1 MNFRMIKQTLGYL
14 LIFEAAFLLVPIAT
28 AAVYAEKT
36 ALFAFVATLV
46 LCLACGITLVSV
58 LKPKSKQLFARDGF
72 LIASASWLLMGLF
85 GALPFVFSGAIPNY
99 IDALFE
105 IVSGFTTTGAS
116 ILPEVESLPKSMLM
130 WRSFS
135 HWVGGMGV
143 LVFIMVFLPLSG
155 GQNMHIMKAE
165 SPGPS
170 VSKLVPRVKDTA
182 FILYAI
188 YVVLTV
194 LQFVILLAAG
204 NNAFDSANLA
214 FATAGTGGFGIRNDS
229 MGSFSPTT
237 QMIVAVFMI
246 LFSINF
252 NSYFFILCRNFKD
265 AFNTEVKVFL
275 GIVVA
280 ATTIIALNINLANI
294 EGAESLGDAFRHAF
308 FTVSSIIST
317 AGFSTLDFDIWP
329 EVSKMILVLIL
340 FTGGCAG
347 ATCGGIKLSRIILM
361 FKGMTRELSQLTH
374 PKQIKKITMDARP
387 VDREVVRSVNAY
399 MIGYV
404 AVFMTSLFL
413 ISLNNYDFT
422 TNFTAV
428 ATTVN
433 NVGPGLSMV
442 GPTCNFAFFSPF
454 SKLVLI
460 FNMLAGRLELFP
472 VLVLFA
478 PSTWKK

>member
-14 LIFEAAFLLVPIAT
+14 LIFEAAFLLVPIIT
-28 AAVYAEKT
+28 AAVYAEKS
-36 ALFAFVATLV
+36 ALLAFLATLG
-46 LCLACGITLVSV
+46 LCLVCGIALISIF
-58 LKPKSKQLFARDGF
+58 KPKNKQLFARDGF
-72 LIASASWLLMGLF
+72 LIASSSWLLMGLF

-116 ILPEVESLPKSMLM
+116 ILSEVESLPKSMLM

-182 FILYAI
+182 LILYAI
-188 YVVLTV
+188 YIALTAM
-194 LQFVILLAAG
+194 QFVALLIAG
-204 NNAFDSANLA
+204 NSVFDSANIA
-214 FATAGTGGFGIRNDS
+214 FATAGTGGFGIKNDS
-229 MGSFSPTT
+229 LASFSAAT
-237 QMIVAVFMI
+237 QVIVAVFMI

-252 NSYFFILCRNFKD
+252 NSYFFILRKNFKD
-265 AFNTEVKVFL
+265 AFSTEVKIFL
-275 GIVVA
+275 GIVIA
-280 ATTIIALNINLANI
+280 ATAIISFNIFGMV
-294 EGAESLGDAFRHAF
+294 GAESVGDSIRHSF
-308 FTVSSIIST
+308 FTVSSLIST
-317 AGFSTLDFDIWP
+317 SGFSTLDFNLWP
-329 EVSKMILVLIL
+329 ELSKTILVLIM

-374 PKQIKKITMDARP
+374 PKQIKKITLDSRP
-387 VDREVVRSVNAY
+387 VDHEVVRSVNAY
-399 MIGYV
+399 IICYV
-404 AVFMTSLFL
+404 ATFM
-413 ISLNNYDFT
+413 ISVLLLSINNFDFT
-422 TNFTAV
+422 TNFTATT
-428 ATTVN
+428 ATIN
-433 NVGPGLSMV
+433 NIGPGLNLV
-442 GPTCNFAFFSPF
+442 GPTQNYAFFSPF

-478 PSTWKK
+478 RSTWKK

>member
-14 LIFEAAFLLVPIAT
+14 LIFEAAFLLVPIIT

-36 ALFAFVATLV
+36 ALLAFLATLG
-46 LCLACGITLVSV
+46 LCLMCGVALVSV
-58 LKPKSKQLFARDGF
+58 LKPKNKQLFARDGF
-72 LIASASWLLMGLF
+72 LIASSSWLLMGLF
-85 GALPFVFSGAIPNY
+85 GAIPLVISGAIPNY

-116 ILPEVESLPKSMLM
+116 ILSEVESLPKSIIM

-135 HWVGGMGV
+135 HWIGGMGV
-143 LVFIMVFLPLSG
+143 LVFIMVVLPLSG

-182 FILYAI
+182 LILYAI
-188 YVVLTV
+188 YIALTAM
-194 LQFVILLAAG
+194 QFVALLIAG
-204 NNAFDSANLA
+204 NSVFDSANLA
-214 FATAGTGGFGIRNDS
+214 FATAGTGGFGIKNDS
-229 MGSFSPTT
+229 LASFSAAT
-237 QMIVAVFMI
+237 QIIVAVFMI

-252 NSYFFILCRNFKD
+252 NSYFFILRKNFKD
-265 AFNTEVKVFL
+265 AFSTEVKIFL
-275 GIVVA
+275 GIVIA
-280 ATTIIALNINLANI
+280 ATAIISFNIFGMV
-294 EGAESLGDAFRHAF
+294 GAESAGDSIRHSF
-308 FTVSSIIST
+308 VTVSSIIST
-317 AGFSTLDFDIWP
+317 SGFATLDFNLWP
-329 EVSKMILVLIL
+329 ELSKTILVLIM

-374 PKQIKKITMDARP
+374 PKQIKKITLDSRP

-399 MIGYV
+399 IICYV
-404 AVFMTSLFL
+404 ATFM
-413 ISLNNYDFT
+413 ISVLLLSINNFDFT
-422 TNFTAV
+422 TNFTATT
-428 ATTVN
+428 ATIN
-433 NVGPGLSMV
+433 NIGPGLNLV
-442 GPTCNFAFFSPF
+442 GPTQNYAFFSPF

-478 PSTWKK
+478 RSTWKK

>member
-14 LIFEAAFLLVPIAT
+14 LIFEAAFLLVPIIT

-36 ALFAFVATLV
+36 ALLAFLATLG
-46 LCLACGITLVSV
+46 LCLMCGIALVSV
-58 LKPKSKQLFARDGF
+58 LKPKNKQLFARDGF
-72 LIASASWLLMGLF
+72 LIASSSWLLMGLF
-85 GALPFVFSGAIPNY
+85 GAIPLVISGAIPNY

-116 ILPEVESLPKSMLM
+116 ILSEVESLPKSILM

-135 HWVGGMGV
+135 HWIGGMGV
-143 LVFIMVFLPLSG
+143 LVFIMVFLPISG

-182 FILYAI
+182 LILYAI
-188 YVVLTV
+188 YIALTAM
-194 LQFVILLAAG
+194 QFVALLIAG
-204 NNAFDSANLA
+204 NSVFDSANIA
-214 FATAGTGGFGIRNDS
+214 FATAGTGGFGIKNDS
-229 MGSFSPTT
+229 LASFSAAT
-237 QMIVAVFMI
+237 QIIVGVFMI

-252 NSYFFILCRNFKD
+252 NSYFFILRKNFKD
-265 AFNTEVKVFL
+265 AFSTEVKFFL
-275 GIVVA
+275 GIVIA
-280 ATTIIALNINLANI
+280 ATAIISFNIFGMA
-294 EGAESLGDAFRHAF
+294 GAESVGDSIRHSF

-317 AGFSTLDFDIWP
+317 SGFATLDFNIWP
-329 EVSKMILVLIL
+329 ELSKTILVLL
-340 FTGGCAG
+340 MFTGGCAG
-347 ATCGGIKLSRIILM
+347 ATCGGIKFSRIILM

-374 PKQIKKITMDARP
+374 PKQIKKITLDSRP

-399 MIGYV
+399 IICYV
-404 AVFMTSLFL
+404 ATFM
-413 ISLNNYDFT
+413 ISVLLLSINNFDFT
-422 TNFTAV
+422 TNFTATT
-428 ATTVN
+428 ATIN
-433 NVGPGLSMV
+433 NVGPGLNLV
-442 GPTCNFAFFSPF
+442 GPTQNYAFFSPF

-478 PSTWKK
+478 RSTWKK